1 MDDRAVSTSVSYVL
15 ALAIVALLISGL
27 VVGFAPLVTGQQQDT
42 VRSTMTVFGNDL
54 AGDID
59 SADRLAATA
68 DDGGTVE
75 LDARLPDRVGGT
87 PYEIEL
93 LNRTGETGHPGYHYD
108 IELRS
113 ADPETSVSVGVR
125 SRHPLEVE
133 SGGLDGGRI
142 RIELVR
148 EGTESKLVIRN
159 A

>member
-1 MDDRAVSTSVSYVL
+1 MDNRAVSTSVSYVL
-15 ALAIVALLISGL
+15 VLAIVALLISGL
-27 VVGFAPLVTGQQQDT
+27 VVGFAPLVSNQQQET

-59 SADRLAATA
+59 SADRLATTA
-68 DDGGTVE
+68 GDDGTVE

-87 PYEIEL
+87 PYAIAL
-93 LNRTGETGHPGYHYD
+93 TNRTGENAYPDYHYD

-113 ADPETSVSVGVR
+113 VDPDTIVRVSVR

-133 SGGLDGGRI
+133 SGGLDGGNI
-142 RIELVR
+142 RIELVHD
-148 EGTESKLVIRN
+148 GTDSKLVMRN

>member
-15 ALAIVALLISGL
+15 VLAIVALLTSGL
-27 VVGFAPLVTGQQQDT
+27 VVGFAPLVADQQRDT

-68 DDGGTVE
+68 GDDGTVE

-93 LNRTGETGHPGYHYD
+93 RNRTGENGYPDYHYD

-113 ADPETSVSVGVR
+113 DDPAATVSVSVR
-125 SRHPLEVE
+125 SRHPVEIE
-133 SGGLDGGRI
+133 SGVLDGGRI

-148 EGTESKLVIRN
+148 GGTDPTLVMRN